1 MVVLES
7 VLARFPRVWAAYLK
21 WNFCKG
27 ELADG
32 SEKPEGPFFRAF
44 AKIFYLEC
52 SCCAAVRG
60 ILAGLVL
67 GLAVMGVFSWLT

>member
-1 MVVLES
+1 MEILES
-7 VLARFPRVWAAYLK
+7 VLVRFPRIWAAYLT

-32 SEKPEGPFFRAF
+32 SPKPESLAFMAFR
-44 AKIFYLEC
+44 KIFYLDC
-52 SCCAAVRG
+52 ACCAAVRG

-67 GLAVMGVFSWLT
+67 GFAFGVLACLI